1 MSKSVSELGLF
12 NRQAP
17 SASTSKSCG
26 YHRGG
31 SSSSYQTN
39 STNDSGSSD
48 QSYEGYFAYLKS
60 SYLTKIHLMGISK
73 GHVVIPSLPTTTGI
87 LGELIGLSVHVDSLS
102 GNLPSEL
109 GNLQN
114 I

>member
-1 MSKSVSELGLF
+1 MQTDSNKIHKSIESLMYSKSVSELGLF

-73 GHVVIPSLPTTTGI
+73 GHVVIP
-87 LGELIGLSVHVDSLS
+87 
-102 GNLPSEL
+102 
-109 GNLQN
+109 
-114 I
+114 